1 MTVRAAVV
9 VAAGTSE
16 RFGSDKMMMEIAGR
30 PLVAHTVLAL
40 IDHVDSCALVCREDQ
55 VEELTAAGL
64 DVRIVIGGATRTAS
78 EMAGLGAVDPGA
90 DLIGIHDGARP
101 LASGH
106 LIETLYTT
114 AAEVG
119 GAVPVLSSRAT
130 LIDKDTLDAVDARVV
145 QTPQVFK
152 GGVLVAAY
160 GEAAKAGFVGH
171 DTVDIVQSF
180 SHLEIAAV
188 PGETSNIKVTH
199 PSDLE
204 EVRQRLEGPSH
215 SEPR

>member
-16 RFGSDKMMMEIAGR
+16 RFGGDKMMIEIAGR

-40 IDHVDSCALVCREDQ
+40 IDHVDTCVLVCRDDQ
-55 VEELTAAGL
+55 VDDMTAAGL
-64 DVRIVIGGATRTAS
+64 DVRVVIGGATRTAS

-114 AAEVG
+114 AAQVG
-119 GAVPVLSSRAT
+119 GAVPVLSPRAT
-130 LIDKDTLDAVDARVV
+130 FIERDTLDTVDARVV

-152 GGVLVAAY
+152 GGVLLAAY
-160 GEAAKAGFVGH
+160 VEAAKAGFAGH
-171 DTVDIVQSF
+171 DTVDIVQGF

-188 PGETSNIKVTH
+188 PGEASNIKVTH
-199 PSDLE
+199 PGDLE
-204 EVRQRLEGPSH
+204 EVRQRLEDPSH
-215 SEPR
+215 NEPR

>member
-16 RFGSDKMMMEIAGR
+16 RFGGDKMMIEIAGR

-40 IDHVDSCALVCREDQ
+40 IDHVDTCVLVCRDDQ
-55 VEELTAAGL
+55 VDDMTAAGL
-64 DVRIVIGGATRTAS
+64 DVRVVIGGATRTAS
-78 EMAGLGAVDPGA
+78 EMAGLVAVDPGA

-114 AAEVG
+114 AGQVG
-119 GAVPVLSSRAT
+119 GAVPVLSPRVT
-130 LIDKDTLDAVDARVV
+130 LIERDTLDTVDARVV

-152 GGVLVAAY
+152 GGVLLAAY
-160 GEAAKAGFVGH
+160 VEAAKAGFAGH

-188 PGETSNIKVTH
+188 PGEASNIKVTH
-199 PSDLE
+199 PGDLE
-204 EVRQRLEGPSH
+204 EVRRRLEDPSH
-215 SEPR
+215 NEPR

>member
-1 MTVRAAVV
+1 MV

-16 RFGSDKMMMEIAGR
+16 RFGGDKMMIEIAGR

-40 IDHVDSCALVCREDQ
+40 IDHVDTCVLVCREDQ
-55 VEELTAAGL
+55 VDDMTAADL
-64 DVRIVIGGATRTAS
+64 DVRVVIGGATRTAS

-101 LASGH
+101 LTSGH

-114 AAEVG
+114 AAQVG
-119 GAVPVLSSRAT
+119 GAVPVLSPRAT
-130 LIDKDTLDAVDARVV
+130 LIERDTLDTVDARVV

-152 GGVLVAAY
+152 GGVLLAAY
-160 GEAAKAGFVGH
+160 VEAAKAGFAGH
-171 DTVDIVQSF
+171 DTVDIVQGF

-188 PGETSNIKVTH
+188 PGEASNIKVTH
-199 PSDLE
+199 PGDLE
-204 EVRQRLEGPSH
+204 EVRQRLEDPSH
-215 SEPR
+215 NEPR